1 MFHCDGSDAAQAAH
15 ELIRL
20 LRELGYH
27 GHAEQ
32 VLAEAF
38 PAREA
43 DSVVRTAQIL
53 SRGADR
59 QPNERQVVDLT
70 DEEPTSAAAEAES
83 LWRWLREEPELR
95 GHLSRADPL
104 PHPDR
109 SRSLVVA
116 IATTAAAT
124 AGVVAAAGAGPAVV
138 VAATSTVL
146 PVLARVL
153 TTWLRTRR
161 SDVTI
166 TLTGPDGRQVSLDAK
181 KANDAENLLRHVLG
195 EQAT

>member
-1 MFHCDGSDAAQAAH
+1 MDERDEAFEELIERSSLGTPGARQQRRRTPRSQVDAVRRIVDLRNRMFHC
-15 ELIRL
+15 
-20 LRELGYH
+20 
-27 GHAEQ
+27 
-32 VLAEAF
+32 
-38 PAREA
+38 
-43 DSVVRTAQIL
+43 
-53 SRGADR
+53 
-59 QPNERQVVDLT
+59 
-70 DEEPTSAAAEAES
+70 
-83 LWRWLREEPELR
+83 
-95 GHLSRADPL
+95 
-104 PHPDR
+104 
-109 SRSLVVA
+109 
-116 IATTAAAT
+116 ATTAAAT